1 MQKYEFVRPN
11 FENIKATVANRKILC
26 SHAREAMRD
35 YSPVMTWLILGTDG
49 YLYEVV
55 EPQGQTFLI
64 LADGDEEIARTGSFY
79 KAHGDGAVRDDWG
92 QKFKT
97 QKAYLSHLMGK
108 DEYNRI
114 FA

>member
-1 MQKYEFVRPN
+1 MQKFEFVRPS
-11 FENIKATVANRKILC
+11 FENIKATVANRKALR

-35 YSPVMTWLILGTDG
+35 YSPVMTWLVLDADG
-49 YLYEVV
+49 DLYEIV
-55 EPQGQTFLI
+55 EPQGQTFLN

-92 QKFKT
+92 QKFKS
-97 QKAYLSHLMGK
+97 QKAYLNYLLGK

-114 FA
+114 FG